1 MYLIKNKFNVMKKEK
16 LNQNAKGIDKPS
28 VPVLNSKIKKK
39 KRTLGV
45 DTDKRD
51 QLMIQQLE
59 TLLNS
64 PDKMKELFE
73 KLSSK

>member
-1 MYLIKNKFNVMKKEK
+1 MKKEK

-28 VPVLNSKIKKK
+28 VPVPNSKIKKK